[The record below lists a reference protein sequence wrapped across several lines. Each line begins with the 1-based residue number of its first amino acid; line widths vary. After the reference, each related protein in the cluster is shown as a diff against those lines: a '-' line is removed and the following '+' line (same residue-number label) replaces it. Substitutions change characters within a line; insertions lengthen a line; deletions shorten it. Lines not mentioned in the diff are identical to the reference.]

1 MMCILVAA
9 LNDDVHSCIGVG
21 RLCAFLCLSWLTM
34 CIPASALNDYVHSCI
49 GVGRLC
55 AFLFLLWMTIC
66 ILVSAL
72 NDDVHPSL
80 EGRFD
85 YKINCRVS
93 TLRPPIPW
101 LIDLQKLL

>member
-72 NDDVHPSL
+72 NDDVHSCNYWFLAKSESGWP
-80 EGRFD
+80 GR
-85 YKINCRVS
+85 
-93 TLRPPIPW
+93 LR
-101 LIDLQKLL
+101 L